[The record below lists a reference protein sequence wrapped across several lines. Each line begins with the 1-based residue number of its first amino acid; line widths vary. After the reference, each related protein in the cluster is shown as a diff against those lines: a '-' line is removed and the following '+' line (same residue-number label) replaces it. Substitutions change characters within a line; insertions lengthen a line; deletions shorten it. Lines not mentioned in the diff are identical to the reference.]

1 MKLRLT
7 TVLLSLGGLLVCG
20 CSRNAPGAALATALV
35 QEGKTVT
42 WPDGRK
48 IHVQR
53 RQVNNL
59 EGIRFVQGSLG
70 GPQRT
75 VEAERGLISR
85 DPDGKTVRVT
95 LYGAVVREGGR
106 DGASLVEFSVICPD

>member
-1 MKLRLT
+1 MKLGVT
-7 TVLLSLGGLLVCG
+7 TVLLLLGGLLVCG
-20 CSRNAPGAALATALV
+20 CSRNAPGAVLAPALV

-42 WPDGRK
+42 WSDGRK

-53 RQVNNL
+53 RQGNKL

-70 GPQRT
+70 GLQRA

-95 LYGAVVREGGR
+95 PYDAVVREPGR
-106 DGASLVEFSVICPD
+106 DGASLTEFSVICPD